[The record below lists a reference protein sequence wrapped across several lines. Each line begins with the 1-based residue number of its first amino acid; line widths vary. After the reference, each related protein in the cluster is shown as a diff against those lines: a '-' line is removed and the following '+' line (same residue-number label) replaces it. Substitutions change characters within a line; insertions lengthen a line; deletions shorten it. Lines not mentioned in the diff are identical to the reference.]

1 MYSDLRKDWTREWQ
15 TDLGSLNLELT
26 WLWRQRRVAI
36 EDLLRHYDEARIK
49 GEVAPLNGSS
59 AGGPDLHKILG
70 GTSRTIIERFFSAVE
85 AINQDIVPELNDYS
99 FRLARYQTHLKD
111 NTILLRAIPPL
122 VLILVFGILAPLA
135 LSLKPMH
142 SIRITVGILILSVVP
157 YVWLS
162 LLLLFR

>member
-1 MYSDLRKDWTREWQ
+1 M
-15 TDLGSLNLELT
+15 
-26 WLWRQRRVAI
+26 
-36 EDLLRHYDEARIK
+36 
-49 GEVAPLNGSS
+49 
-59 AGGPDLHKILG
+59 
-70 GTSRTIIERFFSAVE
+70 IIERFFSAVE

-111 NTILLRAIPPL
+111 NTILLRAISPL
-122 VLILVFGILAPLA
+122 ILILVFGILAPLA

-157 YVWLS
+157 YMWLS